1 MAVVRTKPRRAPTPR
16 RGRIIRHPVL
26 TLSLRVPTL
35 LPLAAPRPRRVTALE
50 AALRMVV
57 AAAVPTVAEAVT
69 AAATTNSDF
78 ETQPGEARINSGPLP
93 YATPNVS
100 CFSATPDS

>member
-1 MAVVRTKPRRAPTPR
+1 
-16 RGRIIRHPVL
+16 
-26 TLSLRVPTL
+26 
-35 LPLAAPRPRRVTALE
+35 
-50 AALRMVV
+50 MVV
-57 AAAVPTVAEAVT
+57 AEAAHTAVEVAAVVPTVAEAVT

-100 CFSATPDS
+100 CFSATPDSATPNVGADHAAPQPARPKESCSHSAFLSVSRIPVH